1 MILKIHQKKLA
12 SLKTERE
19 KAKRVSRDFAV
30 CKTIYCPKIC
40 VTGILE
46 RKERG
51 LWQKNIWRNMAWNL
65 PESGLKK
72 TAYRF
77 EAFRQ
82 SQAGYKENHT

>member
-1 MILKIHQKKLA
+1 MQNKGSVILKTHQKKLA

-46 RKERG
+46 REKRG
-51 LWQKNIWRNMAWNL
+51 V
-65 PESGLKK
+65 
-72 TAYRF
+72 
-77 EAFRQ
+77 
-82 SQAGYKENHT
+82 